1 MTTSAAIGTAKVP
14 SLEHVTL
21 RKFWTKRKKVMM
33 MKRVKVKVVVTKI
46 SQHLIPLMKSVPKS
60 QNRNNLANLMKS

>member
-33 MKRVKVKVVVTKI
+33 MKRVKVVVTKI